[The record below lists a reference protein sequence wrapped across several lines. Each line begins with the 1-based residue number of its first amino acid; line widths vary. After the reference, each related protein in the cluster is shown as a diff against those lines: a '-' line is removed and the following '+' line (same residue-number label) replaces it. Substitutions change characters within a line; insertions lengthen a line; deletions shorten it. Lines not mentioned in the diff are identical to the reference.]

1 MKYFIRSVK
10 YFFYYIL
17 ILIVIMAV
25 LVAAGL
31 VEQDPATMFRNGFKS
46 VGQIL
51 LLFAVVAAIYPKV
64 GFCKR
69 KAVVEGEFEDLKDGI
84 KIIMEDRGYRLES
97 ENGEKMTFRLASK
110 INAVARMLEDRVT
123 VCAVPDGLEVEGI
136 TKDVIRIIDQPGF
149 HHGKDPGIYSRIEF
163 FAGAVEPD
171 LLDDKIPLLPAA
183 RLEGRERPAGDKAA
197 LEGTDDPLRIAD
209 VDL

>member
-31 VEQDPATMFRNGFKS
+31 VEPDPATMFRNGFKS

-136 TKDVIRIIDQPGF
+136 TKDVIRIISNLE
-149 HHGKDPGIYSRIEF
+149 Y
-163 FAGAVEPD
+163 
-171 LLDDKIPLLPAA
+171 
-183 RLEGRERPAGDKAA
+183 RLRNDNE
-197 LEGTDDPLRIAD
+197 
-209 VDL
+209 

>member
-1 MKYFIRSVK
+1 MKYLYPIGK
-10 YFFYYIL
+10 IL
-17 ILIVIMAV
+17 FSIHSDPYRDYAFWWQP
-25 LVAAGL
+25 AWSNR
-31 VEQDPATMFRNGFKS
+31 PATMFRNGFKS

-97 ENGEKMTFRLASK
+97 ENGEKMTFRLTSK

-136 TKDVIRIIDQPGF
+136 TKDVIRIISNLE
-149 HHGKDPGIYSRIEF
+149 Y
-163 FAGAVEPD
+163 
-171 LLDDKIPLLPAA
+171 
-183 RLEGRERPAGDKAA
+183 RLRSGNE
-197 LEGTDDPLRIAD
+197 
-209 VDL
+209 

>member
-31 VEQDPATMFRNGFKS
+31 VEPDPATMFRNGFKS

-69 KAVVEGEFEDLKDGI
+69 KAAVEGEFEDLKDGI

-97 ENGEKMTFRLASK
+97 ENGEKMTFRVASK
-110 INAVARMLEDRVT
+110 INAIARMLEDRVT

-136 TKDVIRIIDQPGF
+136 TKDVIRIISNLE
-149 HHGKDPGIYSRIEF
+149 Y
-163 FAGAVEPD
+163 
-171 LLDDKIPLLPAA
+171 
-183 RLEGRERPAGDKAA
+183 RLRSGNE
-197 LEGTDDPLRIAD
+197 
-209 VDL
+209 

>member
-1 MKYFIRSVK
+1 
-10 YFFYYIL
+10 
-17 ILIVIMAV
+17 
-25 LVAAGL
+25 
-31 VEQDPATMFRNGFKS
+31 MFRNGFKS

-136 TKDVIRIIDQPGF
+136 TKDVIRIISNLE
-149 HHGKDPGIYSRIEF
+149 Y
-163 FAGAVEPD
+163 
-171 LLDDKIPLLPAA
+171 
-183 RLEGRERPAGDKAA
+183 RLRSGKAA
-197 LEGTDDPLRIAD
+197 FAAG
-209 VDL
+209 

>member
-1 MKYFIRSVK
+1 MSIFDNHSAKNVVLRNSCKKIHNFCMFAKTEKQTRKKMKYFIRSVK

-31 VEQDPATMFRNGFKS
+31 VEPDPATMFRNGFKS

-136 TKDVIRIIDQPGF
+136 TKDVIRIISNLE
-149 HHGKDPGIYSRIEF
+149 Y
-163 FAGAVEPD
+163 
-171 LLDDKIPLLPAA
+171 
-183 RLEGRERPAGDKAA
+183 RLRNDNE
-197 LEGTDDPLRIAD
+197 
-209 VDL
+209 